1 MKKFINW
8 ITGPKSDFV
17 LLIILLVLINLVGA
31 NSFFRLDLTSP
42 KSYSLSQS
50 SKEVV
55 KNLEEPLSVKVFFSN
70 NLPSP
75 YNTVEQYLEDILV
88 EYKGS
93 ANKNFSYEFF
103 DMDKPENE
111 ELASSYRIRQKQ
123 IQEVKD
129 NEVGFKNVYMGVVLV
144 YADSIEVLDDIISP
158 DGLEYRLTTTM
169 SKMINTTSALAGLK
183 DNVNVTLY
191 SSSDLS
197 AFGIKNFNQLEN
209 IVSNAVAQVNKKNMN
224 KVSFKVVNPNQDEVS
239 ELCAKYGVDE
249 ISWTDD
255 KATDESK
262 KNGKGMIAAVMEY
275 NDNFKLLPVKLSR
288 SFFGSYGIAGL
299 DNLETVITENLQ
311 TLVSRS
317 DKIGYLTGFGTKSL
331 NDAQNGSQRLQMLAN
346 DKYQFVE
353 LDLEKDEIPS
363 TISNIVI
370 VAPTEKISENVFY
383 KLDQFLMQGGNLTVF
398 ADMYQEVPTENQYQ
412 LPEYKLLETG
422 LPEFLAKY
430 GIELGKDY
438 VMDMNCYKNFQQ
450 GYGEI
455 PMYYVPITE
464 RSTINQKNPITK
476 NLSYILM
483 FQNSSINLNLSDDV
497 KGTVLVKSSDQSWL
511 MKDNIIMH
519 PLYITPVAEN
529 ERSSYNL
536 AVLAEGKFA
545 SQFDKNIL
553 EQNKNDVA
561 KDSLA
566 GGTDNHLT
574 KAVQNGKIFVA
585 GSSVIV
591 SPMLIDDSGREPIS
605 IFVRNVLDYMNGNED
620 LCTMRTKGLALNTLK
635 KSSTASIKVAKII
648 NQYGVPLLVIIIGF
662 IVWRMRVEHRKKIR
676 IQYASTDERETMSME
691 NKKEKKN
698 DK

>member
-8 ITGPKSDFV
+8 ITGPKSDFI

-191 SSSDLS
+191 LSSDLS

-370 VAPTEKISENVFY
+370 VAPTEKISEKVFY

-398 ADMYQEVPTENQYQ
+398 ADMYQEIPTENQYQ

-566 GGTDNHLT
+566 GGTDNHLA

>member
-370 VAPTEKISENVFY
+370 VAPTEKISEKVFY

-398 ADMYQEVPTENQYQ
+398 ADMYQEIPTENQYQ

-566 GGTDNHLT
+566 GGTDNHLA

>member
-370 VAPTEKISENVFY
+370 VAPTEKISEKVFY

-398 ADMYQEVPTENQYQ
+398 ADMYQEIPTQNQYQ

-566 GGTDNHLT
+566 GGTDNHLS

-691 NKKEKKN
+691 NRKEKKN

>member
-370 VAPTEKISENVFY
+370 VAPTEKISEKVFY

-398 ADMYQEVPTENQYQ
+398 ADMYQEIPTQNQYQ

-464 RSTINQKNPITK
+464 RGTINQKNPITK

-566 GGTDNHLT
+566 GGTDNHLA

>member
-370 VAPTEKISENVFY
+370 VAPTEKISEKVFY

>member
-55 KNLEEPLSVKVFFSN
+55 RNLEEPLSVKVFFSN

-255 KATDESK
+255 KTTDESK

-299 DNLETVITENLQ
+299 ENLETVITENLQ

-317 DKIGYLTGFGTKSL
+317 DKIGYLTGFGTKTLSGQQSDSTAL
-331 NDAQNGSQRLQMLAN
+331 EQITKDT
-346 DKYQFVE
+346 YQFVE

-370 VAPTEKISENVFY
+370 ASPKEKISEKVFY
-383 KLDQFLMQGGNLTVF
+383 KLDQFLMNGGNLTVF
-398 ADMYQEVPTENQYQ
+398 ADMYQELPAQNQYQ
-412 LPEYKLLETG
+412 LPEYKFLETG
-422 LPEFLAKY
+422 LQEFLSNY
-430 GIELGKDY
+430 GIEIGNDF

-566 GGTDNHLT
+566 GGTNNHLA

-585 GSSVIV
+585 GSSVII

>member
-370 VAPTEKISENVFY
+370 VAPTEKISEKVFY

-483 FQNSSINLNLSDDV
+483 FQNSSINLNFSDDV

-566 GGTDNHLT
+566 GGTNNHLA

>member
-262 KNGKGMIAAVMEY
+262 KNGKGMITAVMEY

-370 VAPTEKISENVFY
+370 VAPTEKISEKVFY

-566 GGTDNHLT
+566 GGTDNHLA

>member
-75 YNTVEQYLEDILV
+75 YNTVEQYLEDILI

-370 VAPTEKISENVFY
+370 VAPTEKISEKVFY

-398 ADMYQEVPTENQYQ
+398 ADMYQEIPTQNQYQ

-545 SQFDKNIL
+545 SQFDENIL

-566 GGTDNHLT
+566 GGTDNHLA
-574 KAVQNGKIFVA
+574 KAVQNGKIFLA

>member
-262 KNGKGMIAAVMEY
+262 QNGKGMIAAVMEY

-370 VAPTEKISENVFY
+370 VAPTEKISEKVFY

-398 ADMYQEVPTENQYQ
+398 ADMYQEIPTQNQYQ

-566 GGTDNHLT
+566 GGTDNHLA

>member
-370 VAPTEKISENVFY
+370 VAPTEKISEKVFY

-398 ADMYQEVPTENQYQ
+398 ADMYQEIPTENQYQ

-566 GGTDNHLT
+566 GGTDNHLA

-662 IVWRMRVEHRKKIR
+662 IVWHMRVEHRKKIR

>member
-299 DNLETVITENLQ
+299 ENLETVITENLQ

-317 DKIGYLTGFGTKSL
+317 DKIGYLTGFGTKDL

-353 LDLEKDEIPS
+353 LDLEKDDIPS

-370 VAPTEKISENVFY
+370 VAPTEKISEKVFY

-398 ADMYQEVPTENQYQ
+398 ADMYQEVPTQNQYQ

-483 FQNSSINLNLSDDV
+483 FQNSSINLNLSDDI

-566 GGTDNHLT
+566 GGTNNHLA

-585 GSSVIV
+585 GSSVII

>member
-8 ITGPKSDFV
+8 ITGPKSDFI

-317 DKIGYLTGFGTKSL
+317 DKIGYLTGFGTKTL

-370 VAPTEKISENVFY
+370 VAPTEKISEKVFY

-398 ADMYQEVPTENQYQ
+398 ADMYQEIPTQNQYQ

-553 EQNKNDVA
+553 EKNKNDVA

-566 GGTDNHLT
+566 GGTDNHLA

>member
-8 ITGPKSDFV
+8 IIGPKSDFV

-370 VAPTEKISENVFY
+370 VAPTEKISEKVFY

-422 LPEFLAKY
+422 VPEFLAKY

>member
-370 VAPTEKISENVFY
+370 VAPTEKISEKVFY

-398 ADMYQEVPTENQYQ
+398 ADMYQEIPTQNQYQ

-566 GGTDNHLT
+566 GGTDNHLE

-620 LCTMRTKGLALNTLK
+620 LCTMRTKGLVLNTLK

>member
-370 VAPTEKISENVFY
+370 VAPTEKISEKVFY

-398 ADMYQEVPTENQYQ
+398 ADMYQEVPTQNQYQ

-561 KDSLA
+561 KNSLA

>member
-8 ITGPKSDFV
+8 ITGPKSDFI

-370 VAPTEKISENVFY
+370 VAPTEKISEKVFY

-398 ADMYQEVPTENQYQ
+398 ADMYQEIPTENQYQ

-566 GGTDNHLT
+566 GGTDNHLA